1 MTTLIV
7 NEETFPVLIQ
17 KPPAPASRGMGEE
30 ASPSCGAGTEVR
42 LSHLNS
48 GSKLFPVLSTPIKTH
63 DYANTYTLPQFA
75 SYSNMSGHGMSA
87 GSLLPT
93 EASGKACF
101 HLTDTAPG
109 LDPAQSQLS
118 TSQWQIILSC
128 FQGVHA
134 VVSVP
139 QCICSQDQ

>member
-1 MTTLIV
+1 MRKLFLCWSWKTKSSLLL
-7 NEETFPVLIQ
+7 PLPQ
-17 KPPAPASRGMGEE
+17 GEWGKRQ
-30 ASPSCGAGTEVR
+30 AHNAVQGTEVR

-75 SYSNMSGHGMSA
+75 FYSNTSGHGMSA

-109 LDPAQSQLS
+109 LDLEQSQLS
-118 TSQWQIILSC
+118 TSQWQIIISC
-128 FQGVHA
+128 FKGVHA
-134 VVSVP
+134 VVSVTE
-139 QCICSQDQ
+139 CVCSQDQ